1 MQIRGISLLSENNPY
16 FEKKV
21 YQMNKLYLLVILLV
35 TVSESDAQI
44 LRYSPMEL
52 THFTQNI
59 SQDSIYKYLSILS
72 SDEFEGRET
81 GQPGNKKAAAFLAG
95 KLNQFG
101 YETPNNTRDYFQYF
115 PLYKQTWQ
123 DLSLMLGGRQYEA
136 NKDFYALPS
145 ENPNLPNFQD
155 QDIVYLGYGIKNDRV
170 DDYSTMDLTNKMVII
185 HEGQP
190 EGNESYSGSGL
201 ENAKIKAA
209 SEAGVRVILVIS
221 EHFSSRLARY
231 RPLLL
236 SPSVTTKL
244 PKVGRTNIIY
254 ISPGMATALMSRY
267 QSNIIDYRKSKYEQ
281 RRNNVTPIVISKK
294 VDLKMHKLTKY
305 EYVPNVVGFMEGK
318 DPVLRNEVLVISAHF
333 DHLGIRGKDIFN
345 GADDD
350 GSGTSSVLEMS
361 RVLSL
366 LSKSNPDFPARSVLF
381 LFANG
386 EEKGLLGSAYYAEN
400 PLYPLDNTIVNL
412 NVDMIGRRDK
422 FHEDDPY
429 YVYII
434 GSDKLSSDLHKINE
448 EVNAKTT
455 QLYLDYKYNDEAD
468 PNRFYYRSD
477 HYNFAKNNIPVI
489 FYFTGVHED
498 YHRPTD
504 TIEKIEFEKMT
515 TIAELVFGT
524 ACELLN
530 NEKRPF
536 VDQLKK

>member
-1 MQIRGISLLSENNPY
+1 
-16 FEKKV
+16 
-21 YQMNKLYLLVILLV
+21 MNKLYLLLILLV
-35 TVSESDAQI
+35 TVSQSEGQM
-44 LRYSPMEL
+44 LQYSPMEL

-81 GQPGNKKAAAFLAG
+81 GQAGNKKAAAFLAK
-95 KLNQFG
+95 KLNEFG

-123 DLSLMLGGRQYEA
+123 ELSMVLGGREFEA

-145 ENPNLPNFQD
+145 ENPNLPSFQD
-155 QDIVYLGYGIKNDRV
+155 QEIVYLGYGLNNDRI
-170 DDYSTMDLTNKMVII
+170 DDFSSMDLSNKMVMI

-190 EGNESYSGSGL
+190 DDSNSYSGSGL
-201 ENAKIKAA
+201 ENTKIKAA

-221 EHFSSRLARY
+221 EHFASRLARY

-236 SPSVTTKL
+236 SPSVTTNL

-254 ISPGMATALMSRY
+254 ISPGMATAIMARY
-267 QSNIIDYRKSKYEQ
+267 QSNILAYRKSKYEQ
-281 RRNNVTPIVISKK
+281 RRNNTSPVVISKK
-294 VDLKMHKLTKY
+294 VELKMHKLTKY

-318 DPVLRNEVLVISAHF
+318 DPVLRNEILVISAHF
-333 DHLGIRGKDIFN
+333 DHLGVRGKDIFN

-366 LSKSNPDFPARSVLF
+366 LAKNNSDFPARSVLF

-386 EEKGLLGSAYYAEN
+386 EEKGLLGSAFYTDH

-448 EVNAKTT
+448 EVNTKTT
-455 QLYLDYKYNDEAD
+455 QLFLDYKYNDEAD

-477 HYNFAKNNIPVI
+477 HYNFAKNNVPVI

-515 TIAELVFGT
+515 TIVELIFGT

-530 NEKRPF
+530 NERRPM
-536 VDQLKK
+536 VDQVKE